1 MISLLQ
7 SLSPISSSP
16 TSRNRNGVRPPL
28 PNHII
33 QYSRRSFYVRNS
45 RSEDDYHSTLK
56 ALKSRGRIPRKSL
69 GQHYML
75 NSSVNEQLSSAAGV
89 EDGDLVLEIGPGTG
103 SLTNVLVNAG
113 ATVLAIEK
121 DPHMAVHVRERFA
134 SLDQLTEEPATL
146 TSFLEHGDDMP
157 LSDETDPYTVAGPSA
172 TTPTG
177 PLGNVPPGRS
187 SIAAPLGPSDVV
199 LSCAPST
206 TAANPTGPTGA
217 IPLTGPSS
225 ATHDFIGTPAASST
239 TIPPPLE
246 TPIAPLSPQIVA
258 GSTGDSSI
266 AAPPTAPCHPDSLAG
281 SSTAAI
287 TGLPLSKP
295 ISGSMD
301 GGRLVIDLGPLLQ
314 SSHAT
319 VS

>member
-134 SLDQLTEEPATL
+134 SLDQLTVM
-146 TSFLEHGDDMP
+146 F
-157 LSDETDPYTVAGPSA
+157 
-172 TTPTG
+172 
-177 PLGNVPPGRS
+177 
-187 SIAAPLGPSDVV
+187 IFAPDK
-199 LSCAPST
+199 
-206 TAANPTGPTGA
+206 
-217 IPLTGPSS
+217 IYE
-225 ATHDFIGTPAASST
+225 F
-239 TIPPPLE
+239 
-246 TPIAPLSPQIVA
+246 
-258 GSTGDSSI
+258 
-266 AAPPTAPCHPDSLAG
+266 
-281 SSTAAI
+281 
-287 TGLPLSKP
+287 
-295 ISGSMD
+295 
-301 GGRLVIDLGPLLQ
+301 
-314 SSHAT
+314 
-319 VS
+319 